1 MGGQSTKEER
11 HNKKSDKKG
20 DKMKDEYVKFIM
32 REQIR
37 REKEFKEKSR
47 DKEGIYTKIK
57 TNYNKDD
64 TSFSHDDHKHS

>member
-1 MGGQSTKEER
+1 MGGNSTKEAK
-11 HNKKSDKKG
+11 HHKKDDKKG

-47 DKEGIYTKIK
+47 DKEGIYNKIK
-57 TNYNKDD
+57 HTYK
-64 TSFSHDDHKHS
+64 

>member
-1 MGGQSTKEER
+1 MGGTQTKEER
-11 HNKKSDKKG
+11 QRKGDKKS

-57 TNYNKDD
+57 TTYK
-64 TSFSHDDHKHS
+64 